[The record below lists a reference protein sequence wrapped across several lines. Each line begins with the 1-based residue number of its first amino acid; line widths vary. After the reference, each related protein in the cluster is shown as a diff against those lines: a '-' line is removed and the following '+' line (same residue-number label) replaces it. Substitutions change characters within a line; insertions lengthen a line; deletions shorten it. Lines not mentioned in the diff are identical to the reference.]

1 MNRTHN
7 LQGIADTPIAGS
19 IAKELDSTSRHL
31 VRVKSLCR
39 GSKSTENVVIHGDNL
54 VAMRLLTNRYAGKV
68 RCAYIDPPY
77 NNGESYTHYRD
88 NVGHKIWLA
97 DIAARMHVIRDLL
110 SNDGSLWISID
121 DREAHY
127 LKVAADEVFGRA
139 NFVSTIIW
147 EHRKSRENRKVFST
161 NHEYILVYAKN
172 SRLFSK
178 FRNGLP
184 ASPEITARYKNPDSD
199 PRGAW
204 QSVSA
209 NVQSGHATPSQ
220 FYAIIAP
227 NGQVHLPPNGRCWV
241 YNEVKM
247 KREIMLGNIWFG
259 SRGTGVP
266 RLKRFLNQSKSQM
279 TPETLWRA
287 DEVGTT
293 DQAKKH
299 LLSLFPAAP
308 VFDTPKPESLLA
320 RIVSIASNSGDLVLD
335 AYLGSGTAAA
345 VCLKTGRKFI
355 GIEVGTHASSLV
367 VDRLQKVVEG
377 EQGGVSGDHE
387 WRGGGGFEFYSV
399 K

>member
-1 MNRTHN
+1 MIKTQN
-7 LQGIADTPIAGS
+7 LHAIVDTSIAGS
-19 IAKELDSTSRHL
+19 FAKDLDSSSRRL

-39 GSKSTENVVIHGDNL
+39 GSKATENVVIHGDNL
-54 VAMRLLTNRYAGKV
+54 VAMQLLANRYAGEV

-97 DIAARMHVIRDLL
+97 DIAARMRLIRDLL
-110 SNDGSLWISID
+110 SSEGSLWISID

-139 NFVSTIIW
+139 NFVSTIVW
-147 EHRKSRENRKVFST
+147 EHRKSRENRKAFSA

-184 ASPEITARYKNPDSD
+184 ASAEITARYKNPDCD

-209 NVQSGHATPSQ
+209 NVQSGHATPTQ

-241 YNEVKM
+241 YNEDKM
-247 KREIMLGNIWFG
+247 KREIVLGNIWFG

-266 RLKRFLNQSKSQM
+266 RLKRFLTQSKSQM

-287 DEVGTT
+287 DDVGTT
-293 DQAKKH
+293 EHAKKH

-320 RIVSIASNSGDLVLD
+320 RIVSIASNPGDLVLD
-335 AYLGSGTAAA
+335 AYLGSGTTAA
-345 VCLKTGRKFI
+345 VCLKSGRKFI
-355 GIEVGTHASSLV
+355 GIEVGAHASSLV
-367 VDRLQKVVEG
+367 VDRLQKVVDG
-377 EQGGVSGDHE
+377 ELGGVSGKYQ
-387 WRGGGGFEFYSV
+387 WRGGGGFEFCSV